1 MVFSFKRSHFCFDS
15 LDWFKIDHFNRW
27 LIKKITLLSWN
38 SFEVPCLFLLSF
50 IMWKSICIKS
60 FLYKKFVG
68 LFEQCN
74 YVEKCLVFSIF
85 NLASKTVLTKFFF
98 HNFCSKRRSFVC
110 IMSYIQ
116 SLCIGKLYSLHV
128 WVNEQ
133 CNTLR
138 DEWMSGSRPV
148 IDQLLPVFHS

>member
-1 MVFSFKRSHFCFDS
+1 
-15 LDWFKIDHFNRW
+15 
-27 LIKKITLLSWN
+27 
-38 SFEVPCLFLLSF
+38 
-50 IMWKSICIKS
+50 MWKSICIKS

-148 IDQLLPVFHS
+148 VDQLLPIFHSNWFNVALCSSKFAGLMYFGCFGILNHPPFKSLFCTTAGWMVWNVKKP